1 MRNYETGRKY
11 FHKIIKEEPAIE
23 SPPGIEASGNYNS
36 LKVNARYLNSAP
48 FIIEIR
54 RQTRVSHGSRNEM
67 KRGSST
73 SRPRALMN

>member
-1 MRNYETGRKY
+1 MGNYETGCKY
-11 FHKIIKEEPAIE
+11 FHKIIKEEPVIE

-54 RQTRVSHGSRNEM
+54 RQTRVSHGSRNET
-67 KRGSST
+67 KRGS
-73 SRPRALMN
+73 PVRADRER